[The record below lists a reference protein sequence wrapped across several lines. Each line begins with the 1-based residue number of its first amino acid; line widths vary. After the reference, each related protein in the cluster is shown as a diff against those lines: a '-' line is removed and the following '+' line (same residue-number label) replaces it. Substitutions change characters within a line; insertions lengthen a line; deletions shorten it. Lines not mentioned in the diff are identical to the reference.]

1 MKMALVGYV
10 SKPDP
15 KFTPTA
21 YDSFVGGSLIS
32 FDDIPLP
39 PDHLLICRTCGH
51 HMCFI
56 AQIYCPL
63 TNSGYHRSVYL
74 FVCLRK
80 RCQLEGFNWTAL
92 RSQKTDVGAV
102 PTGSHLESDWS
113 LGGEELEGEDEN
125 DFTAEYAGE
134 SAWDRKPHEHRRAA
148 GDVNV
153 LVCDNGFEASATLP
167 GPFVCSFI
175 DVYEDTNTSDDV
187 VKPEMIDDA
196 IETVS
201 ATGSSAFTLLSQAAE
216 IDQAFMDEDDNTMEH
231 AFSGSLVAHLS
242 TRGEYGCED
251 VRYFWSGVPIFNGP
265 PPVQLQ
271 KHLTC
276 PRCKSSRSF
285 ELQVFSAVN
294 NSLKL
299 KLSDP
304 QHSALLSPHDL
315 CEDDLDPDWLL
326 KITTV
331 LIFSCINSCWTDSD
345 DWVQEC
351 VVVQTDHDRTCCVDG
366 ESTAVFSE

>member
-1 MKMALVGYV
+1 MALVGYV

-21 YDSFVGGSLIS
+21 YDSFVGGCLIS
-32 FDDIPLP
+32 LSNIPLP

-74 FVCLRK
+74 FVCLRR

-92 RSQKTDVGAV
+92 RSQKAEIGAL
-102 PTGSHLESDWS
+102 PTGSRLESDWS
-113 LGGEELEGEDEN
+113 LGGDELEEEDEN
-125 DFTAEYAGE
+125 NCTAEYGE
-134 SAWDRKPHEHRRAA
+134 ETVWDKKPHKHRQAA
-148 GDVNV
+148 CDVNV
-153 LVCDNGFEASATLP
+153 LVCENAVEASVSLP
-167 GPFVCSFI
+167 GPFVCSFV
-175 DVYEDTNTSDDV
+175 DVYEDTDTSDDFG
-187 VKPEMIDDA
+187 KPEMIDDSIGTA
-196 IETVS
+196 ST
-201 ATGSSAFTLLSQAAE
+201 TGQSAFTLLSQAAE
-216 IDQAFMDEDDNTMEH
+216 IEQAFMDEDDNTMEH
-231 AFSGSLVAHLS
+231 AFSGTLVAHLS
-242 TRGEYGCED
+242 TRGEFGCED

-271 KHLTC
+271 QHLTC
-276 PRCKSSRSF
+276 PRCKSSRTF
-285 ELQVFSAVN
+285 ELQIFSAIN

-299 KLSDP
+299 KLPDP
-304 QHSALLSPHDL
+304 QHNALLSLHDL

-345 DWVQEC
+345 DWVREC